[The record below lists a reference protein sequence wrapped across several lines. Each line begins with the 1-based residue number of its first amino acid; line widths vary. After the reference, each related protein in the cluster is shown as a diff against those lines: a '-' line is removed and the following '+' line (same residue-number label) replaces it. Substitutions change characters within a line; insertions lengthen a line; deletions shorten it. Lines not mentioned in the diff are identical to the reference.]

1 MSSYRVQH
9 VITLRAEQPQTFGKF
24 GAVAESDG
32 KDMLWISSP
41 WANEEEGILWS
52 YNVTDGLARRHAR
65 RPSFQF
71 QGYRVQHIF
80 RQDNETAK
88 VFAYGTEP
96 KVLNPCLHP
105 SLFGRFLIFMGRLAL
120 ERPC

>member
-9 VITLRAEQPQTFGKF
+9 VITLRAEQPQIFGKF

-41 WANEEEGILWS
+41 WANEEDGILWS
-52 YNVTDGLARRHAR
+52 YNVTDGLGRLQARGAA
-65 RPSFQF
+65 FQF

-96 KVLNPCLHP
+96 KVLDPLRIP
-105 SLFGRFLIFMGRLAL
+105 VILGGF
-120 ERPC
+120 